1 MSANAA
7 ANPAANS
14 AANSA
19 DGHAATSTPKDDR
32 PMAGVRV
39 LDAASFIAGPFTTAI
54 LAEFGAEV
62 IKVEQPGCGDP
73 MRRFGTPTAR
83 GDSLAFLSEARN
95 KRSITLDLRKPDGA
109 RLFLDLARTCQVV
122 CENFRPGT
130 MERWGLGW
138 EALSADNPAL
148 VMLRV
153 SGYGQDGPYAQRP
166 GFARIAH
173 AVGGLTHLAG
183 MPDGPPVTPG
193 STSLGDYMSG
203 LFGAVGVLMALRHAE
218 RTGQGQVID
227 VALYESVFRVL
238 DEMAPRYA
246 HDGTVRGRE
255 GAGTLNACPH
265 GHFPCGDGAWV
276 AIACTSDKMFARL
289 AAVMRRPDLARTHG
303 AVADRLADR
312 AHVDG
317 LVEAWTRTMDRDTVV
332 RLCTEGEVPCGAVNT
347 IADIFADPQVA
358 ARGNLVAVPVPGLGS
373 VTLPNVLPRLSAT
386 PGRVDHA
393 GPALGADT
401 DAILGGDLGLSTAE
415 IARLR
420 AEGVV

>member
-1 MSANAA
+1 METAS
-7 ANPAANS
+7 PAAPRPL
-14 AANSA
+14 
-19 DGHAATSTPKDDR
+19 DGIR
-32 PMAGVRV
+32 I

-54 LAEFGAEV
+54 LGEFGAEI
-62 IKVEQPGCGDP
+62 IKVEQPGTGDP
-73 MRRFGTPTAR
+73 FRRFGTATER

-95 KRSITLDLRKPDGA
+95 KRSVTLDLRKPAGA
-109 RLFLDLARTCQVV
+109 RLFKALAAKSHVV

-138 EALSADNPAL
+138 DDLSALNPAL

-153 SGYGQDGPYAQRP
+153 SGYGQDGPYADRP

-218 RTGQGQVID
+218 RTGEGQVVDI
-227 VALYESVFRVL
+227 ALYESVFRVL
-238 DEMAPRYA
+238 DEIAPRYA
-246 HDGTVRGRE
+246 RDGTVRGRE

-265 GHFPCGDGAWV
+265 GHFVCQDGAWV

-289 AAVMRRPDLARTHG
+289 AEVMARPDLVRDYGTTAQ
-303 AVADRLADR
+303 RLAAR
-312 AHVDG
+312 ETVDG
-317 LVEAWTRTMDRDTVV
+317 LVEGWTRTMPRDRVV
-332 RLCTEGEVPCGAVNT
+332 EVCTAGHVPCGPINT
-347 IADIFADPQVA
+347 IADIFADPHFA
-358 ARGNLVAVPVPGLGS
+358 ARGNLVEVLAEGVGS
-373 VTLPNVLPRLSAT
+373 LTLPNVLPRLSRT
-386 PGRVDHA
+386 PGHIDHA

-401 DAILGGDLGLSTAE
+401 DAVLEHVLGVAADERAT
-415 IARLR
+415 LR
-420 AEGVV
+420 ADGVI